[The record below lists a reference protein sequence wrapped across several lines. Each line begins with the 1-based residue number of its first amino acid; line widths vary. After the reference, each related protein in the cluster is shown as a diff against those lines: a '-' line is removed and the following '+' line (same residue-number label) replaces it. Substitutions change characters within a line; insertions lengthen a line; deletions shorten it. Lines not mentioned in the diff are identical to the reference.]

1 MREAKVDK
9 PARPEKKAA
18 NLRRRLVKTKDSDE
32 SNDIEWLA
40 NDHNQMV
47 MVFKD
52 DTSVVA
58 LKDIYQAVFV
68 FDSVGAFGRYVY

>member
-18 NLRRRLVKTKDSDE
+18 NLRRRSVKTKDSDE

-52 DTSVVA
+52 DTSVAA

-68 FDSVGAFGRYVY
+68 FDSVGVFGRYVY

>member
-52 DTSVVA
+52 DTSVAA